1 MNMGGVAGYAKRQ
14 ERTVAC
20 IAAGC
25 DMLLFPKLPDDY
37 ATLVDAVRSGALPEA
52 RLNDAVQR
60 ILAFKARLNL
70 HTGELFGPTVTAQAQ
85 QAFAA
90 ASRQIA
96 AAAVVKVRD
105 LHGTLPIRHL
115 QPGARVLTITLAS
128 DSQDVPEVDSA
139 LRERGYHVDHAYNP
153 DDLRLSDQTFAY
165 DAVFVNFVFK
175 AIWGVQSVR
184 SVGLHNRIFIGGF
197 YSDHPCEF
205 FTSFGSPYHLRM
217 FNTLPN
223 YLNVHSSSPDSQR
236 AAVQVWFGEAEA
248 CGTSPVAQL
257 VRTYGV

>member
-1 MNMGGVAGYAKRQ
+1 
-14 ERTVAC
+14 
-20 IAAGC
+20 
-25 DMLLFPKLPDDY
+25 MLLFPKLPDDY
-37 ATLVDAVRSGALPEA
+37 ATLVEAVRSGALPEA
-52 RLNDAVQR
+52 RVDDAVRR

-70 HTGELFGPTVTAQAQ
+70 HCGELFGPGVSAQEQ

-96 AAAVVKVRD
+96 AAAIVKVRD
-105 LHGTLPIRHL
+105 LHGALPIQRL
-115 QPGARVLTITLAS
+115 RPGARLLTITLAS
-128 DSQDVPEVDSA
+128 DSQDVPEVDRA
-139 LRERGYHVDHAYNP
+139 LRARGYHVDHVYNP

-175 AIWGVQSVR
+175 AAWGVQSVR
-184 SVGLHNRIFIGGF
+184 SVGTHNRIFIGGF
-197 YSDHPCEF
+197 YSDHPCVV

-236 AAVQVWFGEAEA
+236 AAVRVWFGEAEA
-248 CGTSPVAQL
+248 CGTSPVTHL
-257 VRTYGV
+257 LRTYTLG